1 MTLRT
6 WAPAVLVALLACA
19 TAQAAPVTVNLRVE
33 GSSST
38 IFEGPVTTD
47 GKAITKGADT
57 LACDGTS
64 NPGNPGP
71 GPTMTS
77 ALDDGSIAQ
86 GFPWEGTF
94 SNDILIQSI
103 AGEASTASQFWGY
116 ALNYRPVELG
126 GCQQQVVGGD
136 EVLFAYDFFGGGPD
150 FAERPLL
157 KLRGPARA
165 ATGQPVPVSAEEFKL
180 TPFTGQPRELLQAP
194 AAGATIAGAQ
204 TDATGAANVTFAA
217 PGLQRLK
224 AVRAGSIRSNSV
236 LLCVS
241 DTGAGDCGVPSQ
253 LGSTADRGKVSDS
266 TAPAAR
272 ISGPVDGRRYR
283 RGPRLLKGVVGDD
296 PSGVREVK
304 IALRRHVR
312 GRNCQWW
319 SGRRE
324 RFVGTHCK
332 KVFFFSIGS
341 NRNWSYLLPR
351 ALPAGRYVLDVKAFD
366 GRRNRD
372 ERFVRGKNR
381 TEFEVVPRSR
391 GTTAS
396 ARRGA
401 RVQVMVVGKEGPVVE
416 AVTLQARPTVVRASG
431 RACKVSGSTPL
442 AALVA
447 ALDRQDIGRHLRDFG
462 SCERR
467 RTSSSGQLFVDRIA
481 QDRNRGQ
488 NGWVYKVNDFARTVG
503 SADVAGRR
511 LRDGDRA
518 LWLYCV
524 LDPTTRS
531 CQPSLRVV
539 PDATSGPPGGALRVR
554 VRAYDNERRVSPA
567 AGARIALGPASAVAD
582 ATGTATL
589 TAPATPGRYRLSA
602 GAPGAA
608 PSFPVSYEV
617 R

>member
-1 MTLRT
+1 MTLRI
-6 WAPAVLVALLACA
+6 WATAALVALLACA

-47 GKAITKGADT
+47 GKVITKGSNT
-57 LACDGTS
+57 LACDGTT

-77 ALDDGSIAQ
+77 ALDDGSIVG
-86 GFPWEGTF
+86 GFPWEASF
-94 SNDILIQSI
+94 FDDFFVQSI
-103 AGEASTASQFWGY
+103 GGEAGVNESWGY
-116 ALNYRPVELG
+116 ALNYRPVEVG
-126 GCQQQVVGGD
+126 GCQQQVGTGD
-136 EVLFAYDFFGGGPD
+136 EVLYGFFFGGPPD
-150 FAERPLL
+150 YPERPLL
-157 KLRGPARA
+157 RLRGPARA
-165 ATGQPVPVSAEEFKL
+165 ATGQPVPVSADEFKQ
-180 TPFTGQPRELLQAP
+180 TPFIPGQPRDLMQGP

-204 TDATGAANVTFAA
+204 TDASGATTVTFGS

-224 AVRAGSIRSNSV
+224 AERAGSIRSNAV
-236 LLCVS
+236 VLCVS
-241 DTGAGDCGVPSQ
+241 DGGTGDCGVPAGQ
-253 LGSTADRGKVSDS
+253 LGSTADRGKATDS
-266 TAPAAR
+266 TAPVAR
-272 ISGPVDGRRYR
+272 ISGPSNGRKYR
-283 RGPRLLKGVVGDD
+283 RGPRLLKGVVEDD

-341 NRNWSYLLPR
+341 NRSWSYLLPR

-401 RVQVMVVGKEGPVVE
+401 RVQVMVVGKNGPVVE
-416 AVTLQARPTVVRASG
+416 AVTLQARPTVVRASA

-447 ALDRQDIGRHLRDFG
+447 ALDRHDIGRHLRDFG

-488 NGWVYKVNDFARTVG
+488 DGWVYKVNDFARTVG

-511 LRDGDRA
+511 LRDGDRV

-554 VRAYDNERRVSPA
+554 VRAYDNERRASPA
-567 AGARIALGPASAVAD
+567 AGARIALGPATAVAD

-589 TAPATPGRYRLSA
+589 TAPAAGRYRLSA

-617 R
+617 K